1 MGTVGVRSAKAQLI
15 AAMVQAIFLLPF
27 LCTYSLVTAHEEHA
41 FEYDSTDLYE
51 NNGRQF
57 ALQNVSLVITY
68 STLAVAVV
76 MMASFLWIAMNF
88 GTSRSG
94 YGYSSHSGYGGYGSD
109 EYVRRKRTSEENDNV
124 WFLGNLIEGLRKHG
138 EQDEEEEDVLKV
150 NYVKI
155 EENIMP
161 KRLFRDAC
169 RSSQERQ
176 DNNLQS
182 LGQILRLLSKFKKK
196 SLDSLPSLLQK
207 IILAYEDGLAGHS
220 CEVHTC

>member
-1 MGTVGVRSAKAQLI
+1 MGTVGVRSAKVQI
-15 AAMVQAIFLLPF
+15 VTVMGRAMFLLLF
-27 LCTYSLVTAHEEHA
+27 LCTYSLVTAHEAHA
-41 FEYDSTDLYE
+41 FDYDSTDLYDNE
-51 NNGRQF
+51 GRQF

-155 EENIMP
+155 EENTMP
-161 KRLFRDAC
+161 ECLFRDAC
-169 RSSQERQ
+169 RSSPERQ
-176 DNNLQS
+176 DNN
-182 LGQILRLLSKFKKK
+182 
-196 SLDSLPSLLQK
+196 
-207 IILAYEDGLAGHS
+207 
-220 CEVHTC
+220 